1 MNQDKG
7 DKGVEQKR
15 TASYRQRWDEA
26 QLTKTAAFWVWV
38 GAAALTMIVGFGWG
52 GWVTGGTAQAMAEN
66 MAQDAVVKRLGPM
79 CVTQF
84 QQAPGKVQN
93 LKDLE
98 KTESWQR
105 SEYIE
110 KQGWATMPGETK
122 PDSKVAAECE
132 RLLLVK
138 K

>member
-1 MNQDKG
+1 MEQDRKMSL
-7 DKGVEQKR
+7 R
-15 TASYRQRWDEA
+15 RRWDGF
-26 QLTKTAAFWVWV
+26 QVTKTAAAWSWIAV
-38 GAAALTMIVGFGWG
+38 AAATMIVGFAWG
-52 GWVTGGTAQAMAEN
+52 GWVTGGTAQAMGEK
-66 MAQDAVVKRLGPM
+66 MALDAVLTRLGPI

-84 QQAPGKVQN
+84 QQAPGKEQK
-93 LKDLE
+93 LQALE
-98 KTESWQR
+98 KTDSWQR

-110 KQGWATMPGETK
+110 KQGWATMPGEEK